1 MCLCRRRHHHTE
13 PISMSIFFSWKLF
26 FGSFDAF
33 YSILFIAKYLSLF
46 EFYLFKFLF
55 FSFPINVENCS
66 NLSWRKK
73 FALILYS
80 ITNINKSSVGHAYVE
95 LQLSSHWMWFI
106 VTVDCQRIYS
116 SPVEQQIF
124 TIRTEV
130 FIFSRVLC
138 SFRFFVDVMVCFFI
152 LCVAFVAVATSFFLC
167 GLFVVAFDA
176 LKNYSFVIYI
186 YSKHFQFIVMHSKC
200 NLVTHALFT
209 LFFFSFWMQA
219 ARESTTYK

>member
-13 PISMSIFFSWKLF
+13 PISMSIFFSSKLF
-26 FGSFDAF
+26 FGSFDGF

-46 EFYLFKFLF
+46 EFYYFKFLF

-66 NLSWRKK
+66 NFSWKKK

-95 LQLSSHWMWFI
+95 LQLSSHWKWFI

-124 TIRTEV
+124 TIRTEGLYFQQSSV
-130 FIFSRVLC
+130 FI
-138 SFRFFVDVMVCFFI
+138 SFVVDVMVFFYTLCCFCCSCNFI
-152 LCVAFVAVATSFFLC
+152 FPLRLVCRCFWCLKK
-167 GLFVVAFDA
+167 LF
-176 LKNYSFVIYI
+176 ICYI
-186 YSKHFQFIVMHSKC
+186 FIRNTFNS
-200 NLVTHALFT
+200 L
-209 LFFFSFWMQA
+209 
-219 ARESTTYK
+219 